1 MNYGCHH
8 TKKIVS
14 SIFNYN
20 IEKLWA
26 INWGNWQPFFYKFE
40 YNSKINADIKVNLIV
55 NNVLLDNIS

>member
-1 MNYGCHH
+1 MAVIIQ
-8 TKKIVS
+8 KKTVF

-20 IEKLWA
+20 IEKHWV

-40 YNSKINADIKVNLIV
+40 HNSKINADIKVNYIV